1 MYVVRTGLLDVLV
14 DGDKR
19 AQLGAGE
26 PVGELALFGEDR
38 RTATVVAASECQ
50 LGVVTRE
57 DIENLVEEVPGIAL
71 RLCRAMSRRLAEM
84 NRA

>member
-1 MYVVRTGLLDVLV
+1 VQ
-14 DGDKR
+14 
-19 AQLGAGE
+19 AS
-26 PVGELALFGEDR
+26 
-38 RTATVVAASECQ
+38 SECQ

-84 NRA
+84 NRS